1 MGIATRE
8 PPLKE
13 RERAAVRR
21 AIFLHQDGVMLASCL
36 AGMDAAGVLEP
47 AFGGGVTLAGLLPG
61 APDSAY
67 GYLRVGLHCLASQG
81 WLDLELTPDPRTTA
95 LCPTEEGRAVAPYFD
110 RYLGAAR
117 FLHRFADPAA
127 DAWSRPWDPLRR
139 DRFEELVERAQ
150 GGWELGEDLGDQRN
164 VVAAHLD
171 AAPAVPAILHLHA
184 CGRLGEREARLPDPP
199 FGAAIAPL
207 LVHLGWLGEDGS
219 YTRAGRRARVSSQ
232 HYGLVASYLPLLSR
246 LGELYRGECT
256 VAGSL
261 EAGET
266 EWHVNR
272 RLNVIASGAAH
283 DGYFADAE
291 ELLAGVFDREPVSSQ
306 PRFVADMGCG
316 DGSWLTR
323 IHRLVR
329 ERTLRGQR
337 LDSDPVLMVGFDCN
351 PEALEQAREVLAAAG
366 VPALLLVGD
375 VTDPVGVRESLA
387 RHGLAIEDGLHV
399 RAFIDHDRDYVPAD
413 PQVPATGWPTG
424 AYVDAAGHALD
435 GAAVERNLV
444 EHLRRWAPQ
453 VKRHGLVLLEAHSVP
468 PQVARHHV
476 GALHSIA
483 FEGYHGY
490 SHQYPIEH
498 ASFVESCQ
506 RAGLQPASRERH
518 YPSRRPF
525 VAVSL
530 NHLVAGGDGD
540 PLPAR
545 NPRASRCDTW
555 RPPAGTPLE
564 DGRGLHNLL
573 FSDGDLL
580 RPRTWCAPPTGTLV
594 AEAMEAIES
603 RLARASRGDQIR
615 ILDYGTGTGL
625 AAIELLKGCRVRG
638 LDQRLE
644 RLGVSLELH
653 LADLPSSWFAQ
664 GYQVLGDCSWTRF
677 HSLRAEDG
685 RFRPLLEV
693 TGGESM
699 DVILA
704 SMVFHL
710 IPPQVLPG
718 LAAELA
724 SALRPGGRLLWSSPD
739 LGPPGP
745 YAVLFHDPNRELRR
759 RWVSL
764 FAEHGADRAPAE
776 LRKSL
781 IQAGRELGPDRMEDA
796 RARAERRVLP
806 QANSADAVSA
816 ALGEQLSGEARACTY
831 EMLRRDFEDALL
843 VPSNQEELLSEV
855 EDPEARERIALW
867 LMREEVMLKLECGPA
882 ATALGLNV
890 QWTVGSHRR
899 APDG

>member
-1 MGIATRE
+1 M
-8 PPLKE
+8 
-13 RERAAVRR
+13 ERAAVRR
-21 AIFLHQDGVMLASCL
+21 AIFLHQDGVMLTSCL
-36 AGMDAAGVLEP
+36 AGMDATGILEP
-47 AFGGGVTLAGLLPG
+47 AFAGEVTLAGLLPE

-67 GYLRVGLHCLASQG
+67 GYLRVGLRCLASQG
-81 WLDLELTPDPRTTA
+81 WLDLELTPNPRTTA
-95 LCPTEEGRAVAPYFD
+95 ISPTEAGRAVAPYLD
-110 RYLGAAR
+110 RYLDAAR
-117 FLHRFADPAA
+117 FLHRFSDPAA
-127 DAWSRPWDPLRR
+127 DAWSRPWDRAR
-139 DRFEELVERAQ
+139 IGRFEELVERAL
-150 GGWELGEDLGDQRN
+150 GGWELGEDLGDQRG

-184 CGRLGEREARLPDPP
+184 RGRLDEREARLPDPP
-199 FGAAIAPL
+199 FGAAIARL
-207 LVHLGWLGEDGS
+207 LVHLGWLREDGT
-219 YTRAGRRARVSSQ
+219 YTSAGRRARVSSQ

-246 LGELYRGECT
+246 LGELYRGERS
-256 VAGSL
+256 VASSL
-261 EAGET
+261 EAGEA

-316 DGSWLTR
+316 DGSWLVR

-329 ERTLRGQR
+329 EGTLRGRR
-337 LDSDPVLMVGFDCN
+337 LDTDPLLMVGFDCN
-351 PEALEQAREVLAAAG
+351 PEALEQAERVLSAAG

-375 VTDPVGVRESLA
+375 VTDPEGVRESLG

-399 RAFIDHDRDYVPAD
+399 RAFIDHDRDYAPAD
-413 PQVPATGWPTG
+413 PRVPATGWPSG
-424 AYVDAAGHALD
+424 AYVDGAGCALD
-435 GAAVERNLV
+435 AAAVERNLV
-444 EHLRRWAPQ
+444 EHLRRWAPH

-506 RAGLQPASRERH
+506 RAGLVPANRERH
-518 YPSRRPF
+518 YPSSRPF

-530 NHLVAGGDGD
+530 NHLVTAEDAD
-540 PLPAR
+540 PLPGGDPGDR
-545 NPRASRCDTW
+545 GTW

-564 DGRGLHNLL
+564 DGRGLHGLL
-573 FSDGDLL
+573 FSEGDLL
-580 RPRTWCAPPTGTLV
+580 RPRTWCAAPTWELV

-603 RLARASRGDQIR
+603 RLAIAGRGDQIR

-625 AAIELLKGCRVRG
+625 AAIELLKACKVRG
-638 LDQRLE
+638 LEQRLE
-644 RLGVSLELH
+644 RLGVTLEVH

-664 GYQVLGDCSWTRF
+664 GYELLGDCAWTRF
-677 HSLRAEDG
+677 HSLRADDG

-693 TGGESM
+693 TAGEPM

-710 IPPQVLPG
+710 IPPQALPR

-739 LGPPGP
+739 LGPPGAH
-745 YAVLFHDPNRELRR
+745 AVLFHDPNRELRR

-764 FAEHGADRAPAE
+764 FAEGGAGRAPAD
-776 LRKSL
+776 LREPL
-781 IQAGRELGPDRMEDA
+781 IQVGRDLSPERMEEA

-806 QANSADAVSA
+806 QPNSADAVSA
-816 ALGEQLSGEARACTY
+816 ALGEHLSGEVRGRTH
-831 EMLRRDFEDALL
+831 EMLRRDFDDALL

-867 LMREEVMLKLECGPA
+867 LMREEVMPELECGPA

-890 QWTVGSHRR
+890 QWTLGGHSR
-899 APDG
+899 APAG